1 MTLIVDR
8 LRSLYIH
15 RLWLVIHGWGLHI
28 DRLRL
33 NIDGLLLHI
42 HRTFL
47 LAGNHRADDGST
59 HHCAYDGRAGT
70 PAAMG

>member
-15 RLWLVIHGWGLHI
+15 RLWLVIHGRGLHI
-28 DRLRL
+28 HGLRL
-33 NIDGLLLHI
+33 NIDGLLLYI

-47 LAGNHRADDGST
+47 LAGKYRADDGST
-59 HHCAYDGRAGT
+59 DYCVVGKVVST
-70 PAAMG
+70 K